1 MGWSA
6 FRKTGLTYHNPAGS
20 VKGYTIVTPIAGNA
34 TYLLDMSGQVAHA
47 WRYPQFRGFY
57 GRLLA
62 SGNLLLLCTDASVT
76 PPAIPERTA
85 PAFDVNIRRLGGNAT
100 HLLEL
105 DWDGNAVWQYEN
117 RAIHHDFVR
126 LPNGN
131 TLFAE
136 WVELPGDLARSVRGG
151 YRERY
156 LPPMLSD
163 EFVEI
168 DAKGKEVRRVA
179 LWKLLDPRRDPIC
192 PLERRLEWTHTNSLD
207 VNPEGEIL
215 FSCRT
220 NSRIGIITQDGSRIR
235 WKYGSPNINHQHH
248 ATFLRNGHVQ
258 VFDNGMHRRGMP
270 RSAVVELDP
279 QDSSVSWQYTA
290 DPDIQFLSA
299 HISGADRLRGG
310 NVLVC
315 EGATGRLFEV
325 TAKGEIVWEW
335 ISPFSHRGPQGN
347 LMNWVFRSYRY
358 ELDDPALAGREL
370 DPAKHRELNRAYGLG
385 E

>member
-1 MGWSA
+1 
-6 FRKTGLTYHNPAGS
+6 

-76 PPAIPERTA
+76 PPVIPERTA

-156 LPPMLSD
+156 LD

-325 TAKGEIVWEW
+325 TVKGEIVWEW